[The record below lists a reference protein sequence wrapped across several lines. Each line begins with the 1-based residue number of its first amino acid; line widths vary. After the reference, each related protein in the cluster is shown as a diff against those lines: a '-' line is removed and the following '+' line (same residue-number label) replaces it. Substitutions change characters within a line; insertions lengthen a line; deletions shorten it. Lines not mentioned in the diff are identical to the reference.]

1 MIRSMTGYGKAEAT
15 FENKKY
21 IAEIRSL
28 NGKNC
33 DLSVKTQ
40 IIPREH
46 ELSVRQYIARELV
59 RGNID
64 LYITSEQIEGV
75 EPREIDKA
83 LFAKYYAAIV
93 EASES
98 VGLCIENQH
107 DIVSTILRM
116 PDVVSA
122 HKEDMSA
129 ECWDAIYRAIV
140 KAVEQLKDFRETEG
154 VVLRKDLEER
164 VDNILKHLQEVERYE
179 SLRIESIKDRISSK
193 MNELEVIQDQSRFE
207 QEMIFYIEKLDVNE
221 EKVRLR
227 QHCSYFLETMGNEDF
242 PGKKLGFIAQEMGR
256 EINTLGSKSNQV
268 DMQRCVVMMKDE
280 LEKIKEQ
287 VLNIL

>member
-1 MIRSMTGYGKAEAT
+1 MVQSMTGYGKAET
-15 FENKKY
+15 TYENKKY

-40 IIPREH
+40 LIPREK
-46 ELSVRQYIARELV
+46 EISVRQYIAKELV

-64 LYITSEQIEGV
+64 LYLTFEQIAGV
-75 EPREIDKA
+75 EPKDIDVA
-83 LFAKYYAAIV
+83 LFAKYYEKIAQAA
-93 EASES
+93 AQTGTS
-98 VGLCIENQH
+98 LENQH
-107 DIVSTILRM
+107 DLVSTILRM
-116 PDVVSA
+116 PDVISSN
-122 HKEDMSA
+122 KEEMSQ
-129 ECWDAIYRAIV
+129 ECWDAIYKAIV
-140 KAVEQLKDFRETEG
+140 EAVEQLKLFRTQEG
-154 VVLRKDLEER
+154 VILREDLITR
-164 VDNILKHLQEVERYE
+164 VANILKNLEEVEKYE
-179 SLRIESIKDRISSK
+179 ATRIESIKERITAK
-193 MNELEVIQDQSRFE
+193 MKDLEVIQDFGRFE
-207 QEMIFYIEKLDVNE
+207 QEMIFYVEKLDVNE

-227 QHCSYFLETMGNEDF
+227 QHCRYFIETMDNEEC

-256 EINTLGSKSNQV
+256 EINTLGSKSNQA

>member
-83 LFAKYYAAIV
+83 LFAKDYAAIV

-164 VDNILKHLQEVERYE
+164 VDNILKHLQEVEHYE

-287 VLNIL
+287 VLNI